1 MSELKRIDYI
11 SEPVRSL
18 NGSMKVP
25 GDKSV
30 SHRSIIFGAIADG
43 QTRVTA
49 FLDSADTIATAEV
62 FREMGVRID
71 RSADTLTVHGVG
83 LYGLKPPSRP
93 LYFGNSGTSVRLLSG
108 LLAGQQFDSEL
119 IGDESLMQRPM
130 RRVVLPLRE
139 MGADL
144 DCTEAGT
151 LPLHIRGGRKLKG
164 INYRMPVA
172 SAQLKSCLLLAGLY
186 AEGNTTIIEPAV
198 TRDHTERMLPG
209 FGRELSR
216 SGNSVTLRPGR
227 LTATEVN
234 VPGDISSAAFFLV
247 AASICPGSDIV
258 LENIG
263 INPTRHAVIEI
274 LQMMGADIQVETVN
288 SASGT
293 EPTASIHVKYRP
305 LSGIEIPSRLVPI
318 AIDEIPAILIAAAS
332 AKGDTILRDAAELRV
347 KESDRIE
354 AMSDGLTR
362 LGIINVTTPDG
373 IVVTGGKLQ
382 GGTVDSYG
390 DHRIAMAFAV
400 SALIA
405 DGPVRIT
412 DCINVNTSFPG
423 FASTANSVGM
433 KVTVIEQTDV

>member
-1 MSELKRIDYI
+1 MQSKKRTDYL
-11 SEPVRSL
+11 STPVHSL
-18 NGSMKVP
+18 RGRITVP

-30 SHRSIIFGAIADG
+30 SHRAIIFGALAEGETHITG
-43 QTRVTA
+43 
-49 FLDSADTIATAEV
+49 FLDSADTIATADV

-71 RSADTLTVHGVG
+71 RSADQMTVHGVG
-83 LYGLKPPSRP
+83 LRGLKPPQRP

-108 LLAGQQFDSEL
+108 VLAGQHFNSEC

-130 RRVVLPLRE
+130 RRVVVPLQA

-144 DCTEAGT
+144 ECSEAGK
-151 LPLHIRGGRKLKG
+151 LPLRIRGGRKLSG
-164 INYRMPVA
+164 ITYSTPVA

-186 AEGNTTIIEPAV
+186 AQGNTTIIEPAV

-209 FGRELSR
+209 FGCKITVSA
-216 SGNSVTLRPGR
+216 NSVTLQPGR
-227 LTATEVN
+227 LKATEVR

-247 AASICPGSDIV
+247 AASICPGSEIV

-274 LQMMGADIQVETVN
+274 LRLMGADIRVETIGKH
-288 SASGT
+288 SI
-293 EPTASIHVKYRP
+293 EPVANIHVTYRP
-305 LSGIEIPSRLVPI
+305 LVGIAIPTHLVPI
-318 AIDEIPAILIAAAS
+318 AIDEIPAILIAAAY
-332 AKGDTILRDAAELRV
+332 AKGDTVLRDAAELRV

-354 AMSDGLTR
+354 AMADGLAR
-362 LGIINVTTPDG
+362 LGIKAVTRPDG
-373 IVVTGGKLQ
+373 MVVSGGGVH

-400 SALIA
+400 SAIGA
-405 DGPVRIT
+405 TAPVRIN

-423 FASTANSVGM
+423 FVPVANSIGLNIA
-433 KVTVIEQTDV
+433 IEQSDG

>member
-1 MSELKRIDYI
+1 MSQPNRIDFI
-11 SEPVRSL
+11 SIPVTSL
-18 NGSMKVP
+18 KGRMTVP

-30 SHRSIIFGAIADG
+30 SHRAIIFGAIADG
-43 QTRVTA
+43 ETHVTG

-71 RSADTLTVHGVG
+71 RSDDELTVHGVG
-83 LYGLKPPSRP
+83 LRGLQPPSRP

-108 LLAGQQFDSEL
+108 LLAGQQFDTEL
-119 IGDESLMQRPM
+119 IGDESLMLRPM
-130 RRVVLPLRE
+130 RRLVLPLQE

-144 DCTEAGT
+144 ECTDAGT
-151 LPLHIRGGRKLKG
+151 LPLRIRGGRRLTG
-164 INYRMPVA
+164 ITYPMPVA

-186 AEGNTTIIEPAV
+186 AHGDTTIIEPAV

-209 FGRELSR
+209 FGCKISR
-216 SGNSVTLRPGR
+216 SSNRVTLVPGE
-227 LTATEVN
+227 LTGTTVQ

-274 LQMMGADIQVETVN
+274 LQMMGADLQVEPV
-288 SASGT
+288 SL
-293 EPTASIHVKYRP
+293 ASIEPVANIRVRYRP
-305 LSGIEIPSRLVPI
+305 LTGIEIPSHLVPI
-318 AIDEIPAILIAAAS
+318 AIDEIPAILIAAAT
-332 AKGDTILRDAAELRV
+332 AKGDTVLRDAAELRV

-354 AMSDGLTR
+354 AMAAGLTR
-362 LGIINVTTPDG
+362 LGIKNKTRPDG

-400 SALIA
+400 AAIVA
-405 DGPVRIT
+405 DDAVRIN

-423 FASTANSVGM
+423 FADIANSVGLQ
-433 KVTVIEQTDV
+433 VRVEPADV